1 MASGSRPPVVSR
13 VNSYMADGI
22 RTQIRGDKRC
32 AYWFGNK
39 SYGVLIGGRKKE
51 QKEKGCA
58 HKEKNMYFQ
67 MRGCAH

>member
-39 SYGVLIGGRKKE
+39 SYGVLIGR
-51 QKEKGCA
+51 
-58 HKEKNMYFQ
+58 
-67 MRGCAH
+67 

>member
-1 MASGSRPPVVSR
+1 MLIGL
-13 VNSYMADGI
+13 GI
-22 RTQIRGDKRC
+22 RVMVC
-32 AYWFGNK
+32 LL
-39 SYGVLIGGRKKE
+39 VGRKKE